1 MRTYGFSLF
10 FAVVLFAASSQA
22 ASSRFLLLASTIGPI
37 DAGIV
42 DVLEDRFEK
51 ETGIVVRHV
60 GAGTGAALDIARQG
74 SVDLVLVHAKVLEE
88 QFVKEGFGTERIDL
102 MYNDFVIVGPPADPA
117 GIRGMGGAVP
127 ALRRIAEKGVPF
139 VSRGDRSGTHVAEMD
154 LWAKAQLRPG
164 GPWYLVYEK
173 GAEGNGPTLRYA
185 QERGAYTVMDRATL
199 VTLRKEITLAVLVE
213 KSPDLLNYISLI
225 PVSQKRFSR
234 VNQADADLFVKW
246 LTAPDKGQLVIRDFG
261 KERYGEPLFFPNSRE
276 WRSARPAEK

>member
-1 MRTYGFSLF
+1 MG
-10 FAVVLFAASSQA
+10 Q
-22 ASSRFLLLASTIGPI
+22 
-37 DAGIV
+37 
-42 DVLEDRFEK
+42 
-51 ETGIVVRHV
+51 
-60 GAGTGAALDIARQG
+60 GAAQAR
-74 SVDLVLVHAKVLEE
+74 
-88 QFVKEGFGTERIDL
+88 
-102 MYNDFVIVGPPADPA
+102 
-117 GIRGMGGAVP
+117 
-127 ALRRIAEKGVPF
+127 
-139 VSRGDRSGTHVAEMD
+139 
-154 LWAKAQLRPG
+154 